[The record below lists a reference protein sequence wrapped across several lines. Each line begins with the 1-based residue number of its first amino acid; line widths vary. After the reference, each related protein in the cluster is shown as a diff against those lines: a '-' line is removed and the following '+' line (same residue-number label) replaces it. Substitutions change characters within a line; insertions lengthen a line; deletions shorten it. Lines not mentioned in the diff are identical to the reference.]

1 MVTRPRVASAA
12 GQPVFSHD
20 QTRYIAMGLAR
31 EAATL
36 FALYKVWRLMMQT
49 SFDHL
54 NPIDGMDGL
63 VLVAM
68 ENDGGDTQRGAIV
81 RAASRALRYC

>member
-36 FALYKVWRLMMQT
+36 FALYKVWR
-49 SFDHL
+49 
-54 NPIDGMDGL
+54 PGP
-63 VLVAM
+63 
-68 ENDGGDTQRGAIV
+68 GA
-81 RAASRALRYC
+81 S

>member
-1 MVTRPRVASAA
+1 
-12 GQPVFSHD
+12 
-20 QTRYIAMGLAR
+20 
-31 EAATL
+31 
-36 FALYKVWRLMMQT
+36 MMQT

>member
-1 MVTRPRVASAA
+1 MFERKAQHPGALIRRLLVSKGARSMVTRPRVASAA

-36 FALYKVWRLMMQT
+36 FALYKVWR
-49 SFDHL
+49 
-54 NPIDGMDGL
+54 PGP
-63 VLVAM
+63 
-68 ENDGGDTQRGAIV
+68 GA
-81 RAASRALRYC
+81 S